1 MKNVSVRVP
10 VRVDLAGGTLD
21 LWPLYLFHPG
31 ARTINVAV
39 SLWAECEI
47 SPRTDGSIEVSLGD
61 EEYHRIY
68 ESIGEM
74 ADDPRVSLVARAVEH
89 FHATGIRI
97 ATRTEAPRGSGLGGS
112 SALAIALVRALSE
125 FAGAPVDGEELITL
139 VRDLETRLLGIPAGI
154 QDYYPPVY
162 GGLGTLHLEP
172 GRTARHPM
180 RFPLGELAEI
190 MIVHY
195 TGVAHFSGTNNWE
208 IYKRHIDGDVE
219 VKRGLGK
226 IAEAAI
232 ALEKALDALDPEAA
246 GAALNLEW
254 KARRALVAGVS
265 TPQIDKAI
273 RAATKAGA
281 WGGKVCGAGG
291 GGCIVFLA
299 PKEARAAVIEAISKT
314 GGRTLE
320 LAPVATGLVVDSPEV
335 VQRSFAFPR
344 RARGGGADEEMQQL
358 YLVSDH
364 EGPYKP
370 FLLVEGLVTFEDGAL
385 SVHHEVERAR
395 IAPIDTAKERVDWS
409 AGRAIDTGRL
419 MLTAERD
426 TGREMV
432 VSPDDERLT
441 AALADAETGFREFL
455 AETERL
461 LVFENPGFEMVS
473 EPGENREMFV
483 ARCLERAAEKTG
495 DVADRLESTFRRRI
509 DQIRERTE
517 RDIRERDERNEVS
530 GVDAQNDAGI
540 GWGQE
545 LYNITTGRGASAR
558 EADSPETADFMQK
571 IALVQK
577 QWERELEDARTELEG
592 QARLVE
598 EIEISPA
605 LRSIEIAR
613 AVLLWAP
620 RVW

>member
-1 MKNVSVRVP
+1 
-10 VRVDLAGGTLD
+10 
-21 LWPLYLFHPG
+21 
-31 ARTINVAV
+31 
-39 SLWAECEI
+39 
-47 SPRTDGSIEVSLGD
+47 
-61 EEYHRIY
+61 
-68 ESIGEM
+68 
-74 ADDPRVSLVARAVEH
+74 
-89 FHATGIRI
+89 
-97 ATRTEAPRGSGLGGS
+97 
-112 SALAIALVRALSE
+112 
-125 FAGAPVDGEELITL
+125 VDGEELITL

-254 KARRALVAGVS
+254 KARRALVEGVS